1 MSGAI
6 PLCRLAKI
14 VGLPRTEL
22 QRMVQ
27 SGELAASDGQ
37 VEFAEVLRAFPEARF
52 VDETEIARVEGIKEI
67 AVGKRGRDRE
77 RLPDPAILSRR
88 LDVLGQDF
96 ARLEAA
102 LRHQTQ
108 VHGWLGD
115 RLGALAE
122 EGRLPPETAR
132 EIRSW
137 LARELAER
145 PEDSERWQRL
155 VARER
160 TMRLFSA
167 QVRVQSKDIAFEAQ
181 GNETLLEAGLRAG
194 LSFAYGCSN
203 GGCGECKARLVSGE
217 VVKLRPHDYRLTEA
231 EAARGVALMC
241 CYAPL
246 GDMVIEAAL
255 PGADEIPEQTIE
267 ARVRAVE
274 ALGSRVVALHLLTPR
289 SDRLQFLAGQRLRLR
304 IGEAAGEVSI
314 ASCPCEERRIELHL
328 VRGSELAVLAEG
340 LRANETAEIAGPFGG
355 FVLDDASARP
365 LLFVAEGV
373 GYAPIKGLLQHALSR
388 DRAPSIVLHW
398 FGGAEGLYQE
408 ALPRSYAAALDE
420 FRYVPVSNPAA
431 EASAAALATLAGAP
445 ELSQTEVYAAGSPE
459 FLASLRALL
468 ASVGLPDAHYHEEP
482 TAG

>member
-22 QRMVQ
+22 QRMAQ
-27 SGELAASDGQ
+27 SGELASFDGQ

-52 VDETEIARVEGIKEI
+52 ADATEIARVEGIKET
-67 AVGKRGRDRE
+67 ALSKRGRE
-77 RLPDPAILSRR
+77 RLPDPAILTRR
-88 LDVLGQDF
+88 LDALGRDL

-102 LRHQTQ
+102 LRHQVQ

-122 EGRLPPETAR
+122 DGSMAPETAR
-132 EIRSW
+132 DLRDW
-137 LARELAER
+137 FARELAET
-145 PEDSERWQRL
+145 PKDSERWQRL

-167 QVRVQSKDIAFEAQ
+167 QVKVQSKDVAFEAQ

-217 VVKLRPHDYRLTEA
+217 VVKLRPHDAHLTEA
-231 EAARGVALMC
+231 ETARGMTLMC

-246 GDMVIEAAL
+246 GDVVIEAAL
-255 PGADEIPEQTIE
+255 SGAEDIPEQIIE

-274 ALGSRVVALHLLTPR
+274 ALGARVVALHLLTPR

-304 IGEAAGEVSI
+304 IGEVAGEVSI

-328 VRGSELAVLAEG
+328 VRGSELAALAEG
-340 LRANETAEIAGPFGG
+340 LWANETVEIAGPFGG

-365 LLFVAEGV
+365 LLFVAEGA
-373 GYAPIKGLLQHALSR
+373 GYAPIKGLLQHALSL
-388 DRAPSIVLHW
+388 DRAPSIALHW

-420 FRYVPVSNPAA
+420 FRYVPVSNPGA
-431 EASAAALATLAGAP
+431 EARAAALATLAGAP
-445 ELSQTEVYAAGSPE
+445 ELAKTDVYAAGSPG
-459 FLASLRALL
+459 FLASLHAAL
-468 ASVGLPDAHYHEEP
+468 ASTGLPDAQYHEDP
-482 TAG
+482 TSG